1 MNASQETTALLQ
13 SAREVLDENWKDG
26 FTVPAQNQYP
36 YQWSWDSA
44 FIAAGYARYDR
55 ERAQREL
62 RSLFSA
68 QWADGRVPHI
78 VFHNATPDAS
88 YFPGPEFWQTE
99 RNPFAPLSPRTSG
112 IVQPPNHATAVLHI
126 VRCAGEEGEK
136 AALAFAGEMFPK
148 LRAWH
153 DWLYR
158 ERDPRGEGVVY
169 IIHPWE
175 SGQDNSPLWDPVL
188 ARMDVPPAR
197 ISGFRRRDTRAVA
210 PEERP
215 LDSDYD
221 RYIFLV
227 DFFRQR
233 GYDERKIFGDGCPFL
248 VQDVLFN
255 TLLCRAEQDMA
266 ELARL
271 LGENPAPFEA
281 RARRTADA
289 VNRKLWD
296 GDRGYYADY
305 D

>member
-99 RNPFAPLSPRTSG
+99 QNPFASLSPRSSG

-126 VRCAGEEGEK
+126 VRCAG
-136 AALAFAGEMFPK
+136 
-148 LRAWH
+148 
-153 DWLYR
+153 
-158 ERDPRGEGVVY
+158 
-169 IIHPWE
+169 
-175 SGQDNSPLWDPVL
+175 
-188 ARMDVPPAR
+188 
-197 ISGFRRRDTRAVA
+197 
-210 PEERP
+210 
-215 LDSDYD
+215 
-221 RYIFLV
+221 
-227 DFFRQR
+227 
-233 GYDERKIFGDGCPFL
+233 
-248 VQDVLFN
+248 
-255 TLLCRAEQDMA
+255 
-266 ELARL
+266 
-271 LGENPAPFEA
+271 
-281 RARRTADA
+281 
-289 VNRKLWD
+289 
-296 GDRGYYADY
+296 
-305 D
+305 